1 MARSSATKTAAKKTA
16 ARPARKRAAPAAS
29 PEDKAAEATLSHAAE
44 HAHAEAHPH
53 GPEAFG
59 AAIGGFLKSLGGLQ
73 LPQTRMSELQDQYVN
88 QATALWNGA
97 VDQIPVPPVAGAT
110 APAAAPVP
118 KPIGDRRFAAEDW
131 LKNPA

>member
-1 MARSSATKTAAKKTA
+1 MARSSATKTAARKTA
-16 ARPARKRAAPAAS
+16 ARPARKRASRAAPAAG

-44 HAHAEAHPH
+44 HALAEAHPH
-53 GPEAFG
+53 GLEAFG

-97 VDQIPVPPVAGAT
+97 IDQIPVPPVDGAT

-118 KPIGDRRFAAEDW
+118 KPIGDRPGAGGGRR
-131 LKNPA
+131 